1 MRAAI
6 YYGRQDL
13 RLESAPEPMAGP
25 GDVKLRVL
33 YNGICGS
40 DLHEYYDGPITTR
53 TTPHP
58 LTGVTNP
65 VILGHEL
72 CGEVVELGQ
81 GVEDLSRGDLVAVD
95 PLESCGHCTWCLLG
109 QYRTARWWRCM
120 AITAVE
126 AGWPNTR
133 WFAAR
138 WRIASDPALTR
149 NAGRFDRTAGGGL
162 AHS

>member
-1 MRAAI
+1 VRAAL

-13 RLESAPEPMAGP
+13 RLEAVPEPVAGP

-40 DLHEYYDGPITTR
+40 DLHEYYDGPVTTR

-72 CGEVVELGQ
+72 CGEIVELGE
-81 GVEDLSRGDLVAVD
+81 GIEDLSRGDLVSA
-95 PLESCGHCTWCLLG
+95 
-109 QYRTARWWRCM
+109 
-120 AITAVE
+120 
-126 AGWPNTR
+126 AGV
-133 WFAAR
+133 
-138 WRIASDPALTR
+138 
-149 NAGRFDRTAGGGL
+149 
-162 AHS
+162 